1 MPRAKVKQVSPGP
14 NPFSYPTRLGPPHNS
29 GMHDAPAPPPNKN
42 SPAVMAARLMRYV
55 TDVSSFADQHLETDP
70 EPYKPRPTSDRAALS
85 TFYRE
90 SADAVRS
97 EAEGKD
103 KAAGRLT
110 GTGRT
115 ATEQKPKK
123 VQHRY
128 SKTLLTH
135 IRRVEYQL
143 RCFILWLSG
152 ILIEKA
158 QDNPDFLTSLFND
171 PRASSLERVLCEP
184 GRYPGSREHAEM
196 MKAQLAGVSGDQ
208 QHSSKLIDHPQ
219 VTTQAQAVE
228 PEARNKAEQSG
239 GRPDQ
244 IPNLIWKQELELRRL
259 TAKTYPIGG
268 FTVTTPVIENKR
280 RRSRRRVRRLR
291 RDPLELMDAGYLLA
305 RMARLPRILKRA
317 DLMAERLARRALLA
331 SSGHPVRSAGQ
342 SPALQTRDLRQETRV
357 SVPGPAA
364 HHPMLRCIRDDT
376 IVSVSRAKHT
386 PPNPLFFEPFRRW
399 MPPDTL
405 WQSTEDEDE
414 RGDMSWLHYVASDTL
429 SRTGFSPGPDPGS
442 RLPDLSRFEPP
453 SPPQIRAT

>member
-1 MPRAKVKQVSPGP
+1 
-14 NPFSYPTRLGPPHNS
+14 
-29 GMHDAPAPPPNKN
+29 
-42 SPAVMAARLMRYV
+42 MAARLMRYV

-171 PRASSLERVLCEP
+171 PRAS
-184 GRYPGSREHAEM
+184 A
-196 MKAQLAGVSGDQ
+196 K
-208 QHSSKLIDHPQ
+208 
-219 VTTQAQAVE
+219 AQAVE

-317 DLMAERLARRALLA
+317 DLMAERLARRALL
-331 SSGHPVRSAGQ
+331 SSQNHENERHHDPHLGPPLFKGRRRDPTDQRNTIGLTLPLEKGELEGDQPFKLVSAF
-342 SPALQTRDLRQETRV
+342 
-357 SVPGPAA
+357 
-364 HHPMLRCIRDDT
+364 M
-376 IVSVSRAKHT
+376 AKHT

-399 MPPDTL
+399 MPPDAL

>member
-1 MPRAKVKQVSPGP
+1 
-14 NPFSYPTRLGPPHNS
+14 
-29 GMHDAPAPPPNKN
+29 
-42 SPAVMAARLMRYV
+42 MAARLMRYV

-171 PRASSLERVLCEP
+171 PRAS
-184 GRYPGSREHAEM
+184 A
-196 MKAQLAGVSGDQ
+196 K
-208 QHSSKLIDHPQ
+208 
-219 VTTQAQAVE
+219 AQAVE